1 MTPDAARRGTGSS
14 PSPDLATPRGE
25 GGTYPAG
32 TPVRL
37 RRWAPRIGIGRL
49 GLTAGWGWA
58 GEVQFSAPR
67 AREPPRRRRRWG
79 SGSCRSRRLIGSFVG
94 RDKHS
99 ASVVVLVRTTRHL
112 TPRVGLLRT
121 STSTSTTPLHCRCFP
136 HGGFESTPLP
146 LSPSS
151 FFFVVVSRSL
161 GCTRRQ
167 VSNEPDRR
175 VNQSCPGFFFSQ
187 LKKN

>member
-1 MTPDAARRGTGSS
+1 MLP
-14 PSPDLATPRGE
+14 GE
-25 GGTYPAG
+25 GQVHLHPQISQPRAG
-32 TPVRL
+32 KGVRTRPVHL
-37 RRWAPRIGIGRL
+37 YGCGVGPPRIGIGRL

-151 FFFVVVSRSL
+151 FFFCRGIEVARLYKTTS
-161 GCTRRQ
+161 
-167 VSNEPDRR
+167 
-175 VNQSCPGFFFSQ
+175 
-187 LKKN
+187 